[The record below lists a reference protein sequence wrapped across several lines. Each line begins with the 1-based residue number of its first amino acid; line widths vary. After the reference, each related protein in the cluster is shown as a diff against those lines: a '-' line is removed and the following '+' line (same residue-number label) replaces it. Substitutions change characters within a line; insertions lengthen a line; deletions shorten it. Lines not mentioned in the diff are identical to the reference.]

1 MKKNIC
7 KYAWALLS
15 LVALHLNAENA
26 SGTVELLPLG
36 DFEQW
41 ATQDV
46 KESAILGGNVKR
58 LYYISPLDTI
68 PGMDFTED
76 VSSIWGTSNTYAKIM
91 GVIKTTMSVEPDKG
105 PTGMCA
111 KLKTGFI
118 SIKAAGMF
126 TINAI
131 AQGSLYLGR
140 SVRPVA
146 GTKEP
151 YSYMDWGMPFT
162 GRPAALIMDYKAE
175 LNKTGMITKASSSK
189 VSVSKGVDPEEII
202 FILQKRWEDS
212 KGNIHALRVGTAG
225 AHITQDTDGWI
236 TDARFDV
243 VYGDARNSALSA
255 GSPTGNLEPY
265 LDLGTGV
272 HKFHAMNSKGKI
284 VPVTEEGWADAD
296 EQPTH
301 AIIMITTGSLGFCM
315 GALDNTLW
323 IDNVRLAY

>member
-1 MKKNIC
+1 MKKNLSN
-7 KYAWALLS
+7 YVLALFS
-15 LVALHLNAENA
+15 LVPLSVTAQKMP
-26 SGTVELLPLG
+26 GTVELLPLG

-46 KESAILGGNVKR
+46 KESSILGGQVKR
-58 LYYISPLDTI
+58 LYYIAPEAELDGEVF
-68 PGMDFTED
+68 PNDLA
-76 VSSIWGTSNTYAKIM
+76 SIWGTSNTYARIM
-91 GVIKTTMSVEPDKG
+91 GIIKTSSSVEPDKG
-105 PTGMCA
+105 PTGLCA

-118 SIKAAGMF
+118 SCKAAGMF

-131 AQGSLYLGR
+131 AQGSVYLGR
-140 SVRPVA
+140 CVRPVA

-151 YSYMDWGMPFT
+151 YSYMDWGIPFT
-162 GRPAALIMDYKAE
+162 ERPVALIMDYKAE
-175 LNKTGMITKASSSK
+175 LNKTGMLTKASSSK
-189 VSVSKGVDPEEII
+189 VTVTKGSDPEEII

-225 AHITQDTDGWI
+225 THITQDTQGWV

-243 VYGDARNSALSA
+243 LYGNA
-255 GSPTGNLEPY
+255 GSRLEPF

-272 HKFHAMNSKGKI
+272 HKFHAVNSNGKA
-284 VPVTEEGWADAD
+284 VPVVEEGWADAD

-301 AIIMITTGSLGFCM
+301 AIIMITTGSQGFCL

-323 IDNVRLAY
+323 IDNLRLAY

>member
-7 KYAWALLS
+7 KYAMAFFSFASLS
-15 LVALHLNAENA
+15 LNAENTP
-26 SGTVELLPLG
+26 GTIELLPFG

-41 ATQDV
+41 AMQEV
-46 KESAILGGNVKR
+46 KESAILGGKVKN
-58 LYYISPLDTI
+58 LYYVAPSNTVLDGDFPENI
-68 PGMDFTED
+68 PS
-76 VSSIWGTSNTYAKIM
+76 VWGTSNTYAKIM
-91 GVIKTTMSVEPDKG
+91 GVVKTTLSVAPDDG
-105 PTGMCA
+105 PTGRCA
-111 KLKTGFI
+111 KLKTGFVNC
-118 SIKAAGMF
+118 KAAGMF

-140 SVRPVA
+140 AVRPVA

-151 YSYMDWGMPFT
+151 YSYMDWGMPYT
-162 GRPAALIMDYKAE
+162 ERPTALIMDYKAE

-189 VSVSKGVDPEEII
+189 VSVSRGVDPEEII

-225 AHITQDTDGWI
+225 THITEDTDGWI
-236 TDARFDV
+236 TNARFDV

-255 GSPTGNLEPY
+255 ASPTGGLEPF

-272 HKFHAMNSKGKI
+272 HKFHAMNSKGNI
-284 VPVTEEGWADAD
+284 VPVVEEGWADAG

-323 IDNVRLAY
+323 IDNVRFAY